1 MEGLKTFDWVCGKHG
16 KIEKVT
22 GSQDDGLWRG
32 RKHLAGYAKSPAN
45 QNRHRLSGM
54 TMGMVALPTEIGCW
68 LRELQIP
75 RLRSGMT
82 KERTAVPLAVAAGL
96 RRSRSHV
103 YFPGDSC
110 GRSATRPVHRA
121 LAAYKV
127 GPTVMPAE
135 TILLS
140 HTWYS
145 LSSML
150 RVMGWA
156 GTSELLE

>member
-1 MEGLKTFDWVCGKHG
+1 MRGSKCLRWHKQSE
-16 KIEKVT
+16 IE
-22 GSQDDGLWRG
+22 
-32 RKHLAGYAKSPAN
+32 AP
-45 QNRHRLSGM
+45 
-54 TMGMVALPTEIGCW
+54 
-68 LRELQIP
+68 LQIGP
-75 RLRSGMT
+75 GSSPPGCILDGSVGRSG
-82 KERTAVPLAVAAGL
+82 
-96 RRSRSHV
+96 
-103 YFPGDSC
+103 
-110 GRSATRPVHRA
+110 TRPVHGA